1 MVILMKEEEKRKD
14 FGKFN
19 MWWKDRLVNS
29 IVPLLDDLRDES
41 KKKSITY
48 ADHLYL

>member
-1 MVILMKEEEKRKD
+1 MVILMKEEKRKNFD
-14 FGKFN
+14 EFN